1 MASQSEVP
9 LISSSW
15 PGAQSLDLEDLMAE
29 LRARVSAARRSQDRM
44 SELLD
49 AVVAV
54 SAGLDLAEVLTRIV
68 GSAVSL
74 VGARFGAL
82 GVISADGETLIEFV
96 TQGLT
101 EDERALIGHPP
112 RGRGVLGLLIH
123 EPQPRRLRD
132 ISQHPD
138 SYGFPAKHP
147 PMHSFMGAP
156 VRIRDEV
163 FGNLYLAEKLE
174 AEEFTDEDE
183 AVLVAL
189 AAAAG
194 VAIDNARLYEASRR
208 QRRWSDAVGELAQ
221 VPPRGRGRGRRAAPR
236 GRPRHAAGRSL
247 PGFGGHGGRD
257 RRAARWGRR
266 NPCRRGVEGRGG
278 RGGSVVRPDGW
289 GRPGRERLG
298 GAACRAATGP
308 SHSAAASSANP
319 GLRDDLARVLGVAAD
334 S

>member
-29 LRARVSAARRSQDRM
+29 LRARVSAARRSQNRM

-74 VGARFGAL
+74 VGARYGAL

-112 RGRGVLGLLIH
+112 RGRGVLGLLIR

-132 ISQHPD
+132 ISQHSD
-138 SYGFPAKHP
+138 SYGFPANHP

-208 QRRWSDAVGELAQ
+208 QRRWSDAVGELTQ
-221 VPPRGRGRGRRAAPR
+221 VLLEDEDEDAALRLVVDHAMQLGGASRALVAMVDGMGVLR
-236 GRPRHAAGRSL
+236 VGAGATYTTEGSKAGAVAADPLSERTVGVPLDGSAWAEL
-247 PGFGGHGGRD
+247 
-257 RRAARWGRR
+257 RAARQAGPAHGRR
-266 NPCRRGVEGRGG
+266 GLVGEP
-278 RGGSVVRPDGW
+278 W
-289 GRPGRERLG
+289 
-298 GAACRAATGP
+298 
-308 SHSAAASSANP
+308 SA
-319 GLRDDLARVLGVAAD
+319 
-334 S
+334 